1 MFLTII
7 ECLKINSRKLTA
19 EKNSLDLLTLE
30 NKNVLGKMEKPHTLV
45 ALSFLIVD
53 PFSNS

>member
-45 ALSFLIVD
+45 ALSFLIVH